1 MSCEAFYACYP
12 IILMVRFRF
21 SHVSATE
28 TRKED
33 YPDENRSNELQTKCM
48 PALDCVV
55 TRKLYSALLGDDR
68 DYLPSIVSV

>member
-1 MSCEAFYACYP
+1 MSCEAFYACYS

-33 YPDENRSNELQTKCM
+33 YPDENRSNELQTKYV
-48 PALDCVV
+48 PALDCFV
-55 TRKLYSALLGDDR
+55 TR
-68 DYLPSIVSV
+68 